1 MVLCLH
7 VRFFFYYYVW
17 WCDICVC
24 NVWWCDIC
32 VLCLT
37 WFSVYMCGFFFY
49 LHIHQPHHVFF
60 FGIFF
65 FFFLVSCP
73 RYRKRATSRH
83 LKTRLNNP
91 LERRKNSFFFSFL
104 AEVHK
109 TGLLPNLWPLKTW
122 LWSRTRHYWGRCP
135 RCHCPNGRYA
145 CVDDKKKWIKKSG

>member
-91 LERRKNSFFFSFL
+91 LERRKNSFFFSWQRYIKRGYFQTFGL
-104 AEVHK
+104 SRPGCDHEHATIEAAVHVA
-109 TGLLPNLWPLKTW
+109 TVLMEGMHVWM
-122 LWSRTRHYWGRCP
+122 
-135 RCHCPNGRYA
+135 
-145 CVDDKKKWIKKSG
+145 IKKSG